1 MTTQMTTART
11 VTGLASGV
19 SSSAGTAIHG
29 GASAETCRMRPD
41 LCGDHKHPG
50 VTYNPWHDVTACLCG
65 LRWQEG
71 NQVQWP
77 KADGIDGPLREV
89 TR

>member
-1 MTTQMTTART
+1 
-11 VTGLASGV
+11 
-19 SSSAGTAIHG
+19 
-29 GASAETCRMRPD
+29 MRPD
-41 LCGDHKHPG
+41 ICDDHKHPG

-77 KADGIDGPLREV
+77 KADGIDGPLREA